1 MEVGKA
7 VFEILRSDADVLT
20 LVSESGNNPR
30 IFPSRYK
37 FPTNVLLPYITYQV
51 VSDQPNNTKNGVSQY
66 DYVTIQINIYD
77 NRYGDMIDLA
87 GKVRTALDYTSGTFR
102 GVVVDKIFFENQN
115 ELFDDSAGEQGFYG
129 IAQDYRFNINR

>member
-7 VFEILRSDADVLT
+7 VFEILFNDSDVIA
-20 LVSESGNNPR
+20 LVSESGLNPR
-30 IFPSRYK
+30 IFPSRYD
-37 FPTNVLLPYITYQV
+37 FPSNVLLPYITYQV
-51 VSDQPNNTKNGVSQY
+51 VSDEPNNTKNGVSTY
-66 DYVTIQINIYD
+66 DYVTVQISIYD
-77 NRYGDMIDLA
+77 IRYSTLVDLA

-115 ELFDDSAGEQGFYG
+115 ETFDDSAGEQGFYG